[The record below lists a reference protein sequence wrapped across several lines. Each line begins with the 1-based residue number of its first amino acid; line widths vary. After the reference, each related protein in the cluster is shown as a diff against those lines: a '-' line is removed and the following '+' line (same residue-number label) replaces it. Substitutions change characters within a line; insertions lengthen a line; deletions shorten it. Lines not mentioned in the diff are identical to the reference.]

1 LSQAPA
7 KKTAVETEPRIRHL
21 VSINDL
27 SNDEIFSLFSEADRY
42 LATLGD
48 PVLGYRIA
56 SGLSIANG
64 KIAASLFY
72 EPSTRTRLSFETAM
86 IRLGGQVIT
95 SADPQASSTSKGESL
110 ADTVRVVS
118 NYADLIVL
126 RHPRDGA
133 ARYASDFAHIPVIN
147 AGDGGHEHP
156 TQTLCDLFTLT
167 EEHKE
172 FRNLNITISGDLKGS
187 RTIHSLVYALARLGS
202 KMRLLPAKGMELPAN
217 VERRLRNE
225 FGGRTEAD
233 ESAIGAW
240 YITPDQP
247 HQPALFTEPELPAS
261 SPVGDRV
268 DAVYVTRYQKERHS
282 DEGERDYPRV
292 DKKFLKDPKY
302 SKSSVLHPLP
312 RVDELDTDLD
322 TDRRAAYFRQA
333 AYGVPVRMAL
343 IAMILGL
350 DPAKRLR
357 NFVGGFR
364 DTGAIVIDQPEGA
377 GLKCPNRNCIS
388 HDRSEKPHLRD
399 KFTYV
404 TYTPPVLRCFYC
416 ESDIDSFV
424 IGDKRHRRIYTRQP
438 KPATPRNLVC
448 FTDEAQARQAGF
460 SQA

>member
-1 LSQAPA
+1 MSQAPA
-7 KKTAVETEPRIRHL
+7 RERAVETEPQTRHL

-27 SNDEIFSLFSEADRY
+27 SDDELSTLFAEADRY
-42 LATLGD
+42 LAELGD
-48 PVLGYRIA
+48 PILKHRIA
-56 SGLSIANG
+56 SSVDIAAG
-64 KIAASLFY
+64 TIMASLFY

-133 ARYASDFAHIPVIN
+133 ARYAADFSTIPVIN

-167 EEHKE
+167 EEHKD

-187 RTIHSLVYALARLGS
+187 RTIHSLVYALARLGA

-225 FGGRTEAD
+225 FGGRTAAD

-247 HQPALFTEPELPAS
+247 HQPALFTEPDLPAR
-261 SPVGDRV
+261 PPDGDRV
-268 DAVYVTRYQKERHS
+268 DAVYVTRYQKERHAQ
-282 DEGERDYPRV
+282 EGADDYPRV
-292 DKKFLKDPKY
+292 DKQFLRDPKY

-312 RVDELDTDLD
+312 RVDELDANLD
-322 TDRRAAYFRQA
+322 SDRRAAYFRQA

-343 IAMILGL
+343 MAMMLGL
-350 DPAKRLR
+350 GDDKRLR
-357 NFVGGFR
+357 RYAGGFR
-364 DTGAIVIDQPEGA
+364 QRADVVIGQPEGA
-377 GLKCPNRNCIS
+377 GLKCPNTNCIS
-388 HDRSEKPHLRD
+388 NDRAERPHIRD
-399 KFTYV
+399 KFAYV
-404 TYTPPVLRCFYC
+404 AYEPPVLRCFFC

-424 IGDKRHRRIYTRQP
+424 IGDKRHRRIYSRQP
-438 KPATPRNLVC
+438 NLTQPRNLVC
-448 FTDEAQARQAGF
+448 FSDESQARAAGF
-460 SQA
+460 DRS